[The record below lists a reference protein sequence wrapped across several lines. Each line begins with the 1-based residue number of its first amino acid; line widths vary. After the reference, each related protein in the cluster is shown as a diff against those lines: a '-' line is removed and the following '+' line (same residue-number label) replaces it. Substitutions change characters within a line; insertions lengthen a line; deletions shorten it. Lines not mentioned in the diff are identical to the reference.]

1 MPIAQI
7 LIIDSIKNVNNKAQ
21 YFIRGKE
28 YQAKDF
34 AGRRCPGY
42 TKFTCGYNK
51 KLQIISY

>member
-42 TKFTCGYNK
+42 TKYNK